1 MASWLAASH
10 TARKT
15 GSPACLSNLLSSHFP
30 HSMAI
35 SEADAKLQT
44 RSQGSGLFCRQDYQA
59 KRGSSGHMPMEY
71 FYTTELAVPMSQM
84 VLLLICTTVALLF
97 GRIKLAL
104 LVNYLFALFWGY
116 ILNRDV
122 LIGFGESVSYF
133 IYIYIVFGLSVAF
146 LALVG
151 FVVHRDE

>member
-1 MASWLAASH
+1 
-10 TARKT
+10 
-15 GSPACLSNLLSSHFP
+15 
-30 HSMAI
+30 
-35 SEADAKLQT
+35 
-44 RSQGSGLFCRQDYQA
+44 
-59 KRGSSGHMPMEY
+59 MEF